1 MLARKST
8 NLIFTKRLFHF
19 DKCILNLNQK
29 YAMSTVDNTKLF
41 LTDQYAQFTFGEL
54 NNLSDKLSK
63 QILNNQN
70 TTDLKGEKIAVLC
83 SNNYTYLVS
92 LLAIWK
98 ANGVPLGL
106 NKQYPINL
114 LEYFIND
121 SQCKLVINGIGPE
134 EVKKSNTEL
143 DSLFDKKSV
152 SNFKLIENE
161 FYLNKSSESNE
172 NSLEISKRLLDAP
185 ENMNKEG
192 LILYTSGTSGP
203 PKGVILTR
211 KNMSSTIETL
221 KNAWEWTAKD
231 KMLHVL
237 PLNHVHGLSY
247 GLLTSFYSGA
257 ECDMLPKFQADQVW
271 SKLLEESNSINV
283 FMAVPTIFVNLL
295 SAYQNSEQ
303 LQKKYSPDYIKHI
316 FKNKIR
322 LVASGSAPLNVK
334 TNNEWNE
341 LTGYSLLERYGMT
354 EIGLGLSNPYRE
366 TKESKRV
373 PGAVGRP
380 FGETTVRIVEPSDSN
395 KDAENVVVESY
406 LNQDKIFV
414 NDRPLIGELQVRGD
428 MIFREYHGK
437 PAQTKETFSEDG
449 WFKTGKQFLGFST
462 LRNMILYFFLKQKE
476 IQLNF

>member
-161 FYLNKSSESNE
+161 FYLNKSSES
-172 NSLEISKRLLDAP
+172 L
-185 ENMNKEG
+185 
-192 LILYTSGTSGP
+192 
-203 PKGVILTR
+203 
-211 KNMSSTIETL
+211 
-221 KNAWEWTAKD
+221 
-231 KMLHVL
+231 
-237 PLNHVHGLSY
+237 
-247 GLLTSFYSGA
+247 
-257 ECDMLPKFQADQVW
+257 
-271 SKLLEESNSINV
+271 
-283 FMAVPTIFVNLL
+283 
-295 SAYQNSEQ
+295 
-303 LQKKYSPDYIKHI
+303 
-316 FKNKIR
+316 
-322 LVASGSAPLNVK
+322 
-334 TNNEWNE
+334 
-341 LTGYSLLERYGMT
+341 
-354 EIGLGLSNPYRE
+354 
-366 TKESKRV
+366 
-373 PGAVGRP
+373 
-380 FGETTVRIVEPSDSN
+380 
-395 KDAENVVVESY
+395 
-406 LNQDKIFV
+406 
-414 NDRPLIGELQVRGD
+414 
-428 MIFREYHGK
+428 
-437 PAQTKETFSEDG
+437 
-449 WFKTGKQFLGFST
+449 
-462 LRNMILYFFLKQKE
+462 FFLLLFIK
-476 IQLNF
+476 ISS